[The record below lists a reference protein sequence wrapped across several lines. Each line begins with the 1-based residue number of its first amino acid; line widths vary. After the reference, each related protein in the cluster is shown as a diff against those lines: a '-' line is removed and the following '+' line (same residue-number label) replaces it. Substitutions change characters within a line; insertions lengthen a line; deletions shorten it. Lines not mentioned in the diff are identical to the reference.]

1 MEEGFVN
8 AYIKYNL
15 YYKKREGEIVYKQGD
30 TIQLVKPFSPFSS
43 SDEDSS
49 SSSPPTRFLISSPLS
64 GFLPSENLCAQILLL
79 LSQHS
84 TP

>member
-49 SSSPPTRFLISSPLS
+49 SSSPPNPVSNPFP
-64 GFLPSENLCAQILLL
+64 NL
-79 LSQHS
+79 LSLFLAFLHALFF
-84 TP
+84 